1 MSQLLSPSRR
11 PQHRNSAIWLGAF
24 GGIFFLVGLGF
35 LVLGMVPTVIDAIR
49 MRQWE
54 PMPAQL
60 LEVRLA
66 SSRSS
71 SGNTTSRVHARYR
84 YVVAGRIYT
93 GERVAVSSMADN
105 LGDFWYQLGWQLK
118 RAHQQGKPVTAWV
131 NPADP
136 TKAVLDRSLR
146 WPLLGFWA
154 IFIVVFGGTGVGML
168 AGARHSSRQAAKPDR
183 PLVNSQPWMAH
194 PAWAG
199 PSIASNMRAER
210 WVFTVMGL
218 VFLVFG
224 TLVSRMALPQAVN
237 GRPIVWVVLLFPL
250 VGLVMCWHAIKR
262 WRQHRRYGAAAL
274 VLAPHPAP
282 LGGHVVMHLDLPVQ
296 VGPQA
301 RVVVAMSCLERST
314 SGSGDD
320 RSTSESLQW
329 ENEGVARMLPTPG
342 GTRIQWQTNVPG
354 HLPPSASPG
363 EDGTVWRVSV
373 TGQGLDGDF
382 SAHYDI
388 PVFATG
394 ASANF
399 SASDDQFASGLT
411 DQALREPVLR
421 ERIAAVCRVGLD
433 MQGRL
438 VLDQPYARMRRVQM
452 PWLIVGVVF
461 LASGIYLWR
470 KDAMG
475 GWMGILFGGLGMLA
489 LVLSLWHL
497 GNRRKVTL
505 DRSQG
510 ATVQRWLVG
519 IPVGLRRHAQMIER
533 LSLHRSYGLQVSG
546 QRPENIW
553 QVRAHPIGGKA
564 FVLADSISGEEAAR
578 LLMSDIARHTGLPA
592 GT

>member
-1 MSQLLSPSRR
+1 MPRFLRASRR
-11 PQHRNSAIWLGAF
+11 QKHRYSAYWLGAF
-24 GGIFFLVGLGF
+24 GGIFLLVSLGF
-35 LVLGMVPTVIDAIR
+35 LVLGVVPTVIDAMR

-54 PMPAQL
+54 PVPAQL
-60 LEVRLA
+60 LDVRVA
-66 SSRSS
+66 SSRNS
-71 SGNTTSRVHARYR
+71 SGSTTTRVRARYS
-84 YVVAGRIYT
+84 YVVAGRTYT

-118 RAHQQGKPVTAWV
+118 RAHQQGKPATAWV

-154 IFIVVFGGTGVGML
+154 IFIVVFGGTGAGML

-183 PLVNSQPWMAH
+183 PLVNSQPWMAY

-224 TLVSRMALPQAVN
+224 ASVSMMALPQAVN

-250 VGLVMCWHAIKR
+250 VGLAMCWHAIKR

-274 VLAPHPAP
+274 VLSPHPAP
-282 LGGHVVMHLDLPVQ
+282 LGGSVVMHLDLPVQ
-296 VGPQA
+296 AGPQA
-301 RVVVAMSCLERST
+301 RVVVALSCLERST

-320 RSTSESLQW
+320 RRTSENLQW
-329 ENEGVARMLPTPG
+329 ENEGVARLLPTSG

-363 EDGTVWRVSV
+363 EDGNVWRVSV

-388 PVFATG
+388 PVFSTG

-399 SASDDQFASGLT
+399 SAPDDQFASGLT
-411 DQALREPVLR
+411 DQAAKAPVLR

-433 MQGRL
+433 MQGGL

-470 KDAMG
+470 KDALG

-578 LLMSDIARHTGLPA
+578 LLMSDIARHTGWPA